1 MPVANINLSVKI
13 SSSKLFVHVLY
24 ANKISRAITGLT
36 TLEIVTEWKC
46 KSGETVFYYTRPI
59 L

>member
-24 ANKISRAITGLT
+24 ANKISKAITGLT
-36 TLEIVTEWKC
+36 TLEIVTEWKW
-46 KSGETVFYYTRPI
+46 KSGETVFY
-59 L
+59 